1 VTRRRLDG
9 VLLLDKPVGLG
20 SNAALQSAKRF
31 YRAEKAG
38 HAGTL
43 DPLASGLL
51 PVLFGE
57 ATKFSQLVLD
67 ADKEYLA
74 RARLGITTRT
84 GDAEGEVLERR
95 SVHVGPQAIESALA
109 QFRGEIEQVP
119 PMYSALKHRG
129 RPLYV
134 LARRGESVMRAAR
147 RVRVHVL
154 ELLGATPE
162 TFELRV
168 RCSKG
173 TYVRT
178 LVEDIGEALGCGAHL
193 AGLRR
198 TAASGFRIE
207 DAITLDQLQ
216 QADEAER
223 DRLLLPLERLLE
235 GLPRLDLP
243 EIQAERFAKGQ
254 AILLPQV
261 TAGRYRVYRERGGLL
276 GVAEA
281 GDDGALQPQRLLA
294 SSAQSAQAA
303 DKHQKNL

>member
-1 VTRRRLDG
+1 MRRQLDG

-20 SNAALQSAKRF
+20 SNAALQAAKRL

-74 RARLGITTRT
+74 RARLGITTQT

-95 SVHVGPQAIESALA
+95 PVHVEPQAIEPTLAL
-109 QFRGEIEQVP
+109 FRGDIEQVP

-134 LARRGESVMRAAR
+134 LARRGESVARAPR

-154 ELLGATPE
+154 QLLGMTPD
-162 TFELRV
+162 TLELRV

-178 LVEDIGEALGCGAHL
+178 LVEDIGRVLGCGAHL
-193 AGLRR
+193 ASLRR
-198 TAASGFRIE
+198 IAASGFHIE
-207 DAITLDQLQ
+207 EAVTLDQVQ
-216 QADEAER
+216 QADEAGR
-223 DRLLLPLERLLE
+223 DRLLLPLDRLLE
-235 GLPRLDLP
+235 GLPRLDLT
-243 EIQAERFAKGQ
+243 EAQAERFAKGQ
-254 AILLPQV
+254 AIPFPQA
-261 TAGRYRVYRERGGLL
+261 TAGRYRVYREQGGLL

-281 GDDGALQPQRLLA
+281 GRDGALQPQRLLA
-294 SSAQSAQAA
+294 TRPQSAQAA

>member
-1 VTRRRLDG
+1 MRRPLDG

-20 SNAALQSAKRF
+20 SNAALQAAKRL

-51 PVLFGE
+51 PIVFGE

-67 ADKEYLA
+67 ADKEYVA

-95 SVHVGPQAIESALA
+95 PVQVDAAAAERVLPA
-109 QFRGEIEQVP
+109 FRGEIAQVP
-119 PMYSALKHRG
+119 PMFSALKHRG

-134 LARRGESVMRAAR
+134 LARRGESITREPR
-147 RVRVHVL
+147 RIRIHVL
-154 ELLGATPE
+154 ELLGMAEE
-162 TFELRV
+162 TLELRI

-178 LVEDIGEALGCGAHL
+178 LAEDIGAALGCGAHL
-193 AGLRR
+193 VSLRR
-198 TAASGFRIE
+198 IAASGFRIE
-207 DAITLDQLQ
+207 ESVTLDAVQ
-216 QADEAER
+216 EAGEAGR

-235 GLPRLDLP
+235 ALPRLDLP
-243 EIQAERFAKGQ
+243 DALADRFSLGQ
-254 AILLPQV
+254 AIQLPQ
-261 TAGRYRVYRERGGLL
+261 TSAGRYRVHRGQGGLL

-281 GDDGALQPQRLLA
+281 GDDGVLHPRRLLA
-294 SSAQSAQAA
+294 RRPNAAQAA
-303 DKHQKNL
+303 EKHQRNL

>member
-1 VTRRRLDG
+1 VIRRRLDA

-20 SNAALQSAKRF
+20 SNAALQAAKRL

-74 RARLGITTRT
+74 CARLGVTTRT

-95 SVHVGPQAIESALA
+95 PVQVDARALERA
-109 QFRGEIEQVP
+109 LVAFRGEIEQVP

-134 LARRGESVMRAAR
+134 LARRGESIERAPR
-147 RVRVHVL
+147 RVRVHEL
-154 ELLGATPE
+154 ELRGMEGDA
-162 TFELRV
+162 FDLRV
-168 RCSKG
+168 LCSKG
-173 TYVRT
+173 TYIRT
-178 LVEDIGEALGCGAHL
+178 LVEDIGRALGCGAHL

-198 TAASGFRIE
+198 TAASGFRVE
-207 DAITLDQLQ
+207 EAVTLDAIQD
-216 QADEAER
+216 ADEAGR
-223 DRLLLPLERLLE
+223 DRFLLPLDRMLG
-235 GLPRLDLP
+235 GLPRLALP
-243 EIQAERFAKGQ
+243 DPLADRLAEGQ
-254 AILLPQV
+254 AIAVAQAAP
-261 TAGRYRVYRERGGLL
+261 GRYQVHRASGGLL
-276 GVAEA
+276 GVADADAA
-281 GDDGALQPQRLLA
+281 GVLHARRLL
-294 SSAQSAQAA
+294 SAPQEAAQAA
-303 DKHQKNL
+303 DKHRKNL